1 MLNLTTADVTERNG
15 AIELLKINQNNLT
28 DVKNVMADF
37 GYSDKNFANEV
48 HKIIGSKVE
57 IVKKNDAH
65 KFSVIPKRWVV
76 ERTFSWLN
84 NSRRL
89 SKDYE
94 FSVSSSESMVI
105 ISHLHT
111 LLKRL

>member
-1 MLNLTTADVTERNG
+1 MLNLTTADVTEHNG

>member
-1 MLNLTTADVTERNG
+1 MLNLTTADVTEHNG

-65 KFSVIPKRWVV
+65 KFSVILKRWVV

-111 LLKRL
+111 L